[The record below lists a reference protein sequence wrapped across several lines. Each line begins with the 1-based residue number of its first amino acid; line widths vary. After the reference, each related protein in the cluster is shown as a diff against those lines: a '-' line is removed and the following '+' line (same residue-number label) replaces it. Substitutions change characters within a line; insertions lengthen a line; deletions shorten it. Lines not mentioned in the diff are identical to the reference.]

1 MSETWAGGTRVFLA
15 NATGGY
21 VEDVPRVARR
31 VGGWAQALGVLRLG
45 VVDAEECLLPPE

>member
-1 MSETWAGGTRVFLA
+1 MQQR
-15 NATGGY
+15 GY

-31 VGGWAQALGVLRLG
+31 AVAGRRPLGVLRLG